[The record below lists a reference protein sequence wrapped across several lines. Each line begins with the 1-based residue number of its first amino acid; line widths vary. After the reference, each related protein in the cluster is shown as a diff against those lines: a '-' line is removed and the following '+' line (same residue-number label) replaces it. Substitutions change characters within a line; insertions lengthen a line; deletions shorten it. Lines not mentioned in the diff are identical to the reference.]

1 MVINMKKSH
10 AMHFTRAKKF
20 DFPPEMSFLDGTEVQ
35 IVQQTTLLG
44 VIITDDLKWKQNT
57 SFICLKARQ
66 KLWTLKRM
74 KLLYLNEIEL
84 FDVYK
89 KEIRSVLEYAAP
101 VWHSSI
107 TKKQTSEIENIQ
119 KISFK
124 LILQKKYTT
133 YSRACTYFQTTSL
146 EQRRHEIC
154 ERFAIKNLK
163 SDNSMFE
170 IIPSDSRLRNKFI
183 RVKEFKCHTRQYQR
197 SSLPFLAQVINQA
210 GLKGTLS

>member
-1 MVINMKKSH
+1 MVIIMKKSH
-10 AMHFTRAKKF
+10 AMHFTQAKKF
-20 DFPPEMSFLDGTEVQ
+20 DFPPEMSFLDGTKVQ
-35 IVQQTTLLG
+35 IVQQTTLRG

-89 KEIRSVLEYAAP
+89 KEIRSVLEYFAP

-119 KISFK
+119 KVAFK
-124 LILQKKYTT
+124 LILQKIHY
-133 YSRACTYFQTTSL
+133 L
-146 EQRRHEIC
+146 
-154 ERFAIKNLK
+154 L
-163 SDNSMFE
+163 
-170 IIPSDSRLRNKFI
+170 
-183 RVKEFKCHTRQYQR
+183 TRIHIF
-197 SSLPFLAQVINQA
+197 SND
-210 GLKGTLS
+210 